1 MVTFMILKT
10 IPTNLL
16 FQILKFLKKKIQI
29 YKINLYLFAQ
39 GIILFYTMFFYF
51 KNQKRKISKTD
62 NEILETYLYIFL
74 MNYLTKRVIKNLI
87 LKI

>member
-1 MVTFMILKT
+1 MILKT
-10 IPTNLL
+10 VPTNLL

-51 KNQKRKISKTD
+51 KNQKRKISKT
-62 NEILETYLYIFL
+62 YLDIFL
-74 MNYLTKRVIKNLI
+74 MNYLTKRAIENLI